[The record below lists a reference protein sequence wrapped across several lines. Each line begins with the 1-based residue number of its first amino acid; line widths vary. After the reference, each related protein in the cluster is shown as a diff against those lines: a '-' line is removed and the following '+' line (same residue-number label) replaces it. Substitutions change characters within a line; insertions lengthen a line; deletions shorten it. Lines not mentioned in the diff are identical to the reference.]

1 MILALCARKCT
12 PITIPHTQWIYCA
25 DADSFCT
32 WCGHHDNPHQ
42 CCLCV
47 PPYRSSLYLLRIYC
61 RNPNCTRDDVKRTY
75 YTSHSARP
83 HLDPWKLPPTHKERS
98 PWQKECQALYIANTQ
113 TPTSNDTAISTRLAV
128 WMGEQRRI
136 YIYIYICSGSH
147 QRGASA
153 IRVSVCNPG
162 CLSGWWRLPISV
174 WGLFFGCGVRVINI
188 LASTLAHSWGE
199 CANSAIVWTPY
210 LIRTPLWYDDK
221 TTTTGF

>member
-1 MILALCARKCT
+1 MHT
-12 PITIPHTQWIYCA
+12 HHNHTHTQWIYCA

-83 HLDPWKLPPTHKERS
+83 HLDPWKLRPTHKERS

-136 YIYIYICSGSH
+136 YIYIYM
-147 QRGASA
+147 QWFASA
-153 IRVSVCNPG
+153 RRFSHKGFGVQSRVFEWVMKATNLCLGVVFRLRCEGHKYIGFYTRTLLGWVCQQRHSVNTVFNPHPTVI
-162 CLSGWWRLPISV
+162 WR
-174 WGLFFGCGVRVINI
+174 
-188 LASTLAHSWGE
+188 
-199 CANSAIVWTPY
+199 
-210 LIRTPLWYDDK
+210 
-221 TTTTGF
+221 